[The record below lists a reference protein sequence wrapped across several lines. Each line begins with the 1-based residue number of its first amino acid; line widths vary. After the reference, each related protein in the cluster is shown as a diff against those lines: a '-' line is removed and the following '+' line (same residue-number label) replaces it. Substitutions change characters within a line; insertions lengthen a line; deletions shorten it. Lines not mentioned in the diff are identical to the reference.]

1 MLFKDEAIKY
11 LLEIKGIA
19 DKGEANEVSYRTPLE
34 NFLNELLVYYKLEK
48 NLLIR
53 HEDRAINTEYGNA
66 TPDFAIK
73 TQQGSL
79 SIGFIETK
87 KPQEPY
93 FSEIEKSAQIK
104 KYLSISDNIIAT
116 NYLNFKF
123 LTSKENSTNVVEISF
138 GSAEYL
144 SESYL
149 RSPNADPIFQKLE
162 TYFRNFFCK
171 EVIKIGNPKQ
181 LAVRLANIS
190 NLLREYL
197 LDEINKQ
204 ALEGRG
210 ELHQIYE
217 SFRDNLSEEMDRE
230 EFIDAFAQMVSYA
243 VFLAKLNI
251 KNDNEVELSN
261 TQLTM
266 NNIKQY
272 ININFSLIAEMVK
285 YLDVLTNPKKDIS
298 GCAWLLEELL
308 FVVNNI
314 DMYAFGEHLTY
325 NKSSTQKL
333 ADPYFDFYENFLQ
346 QYDKDLKVD
355 RGVYYT
361 PAEVVQ
367 YIVKSTSEIL
377 KQEFGIAEGFAN
389 SQVKVLDF
397 ATGTGTFML
406 DVYKEILDDLPSNS
420 AKTTSIIKE
429 IVLKN
434 IYGFEYLMAPYVVAH
449 LKLSEYLKSK
459 GYVMNIHERIQVYLT
474 NTLSALNPQYD
485 SFLPELSHEGEKA
498 HEIKSQ
504 ENIMV
509 VLGNPPY
516 NSKSKNPIVDKLGK
530 ENFIGALLKTY
541 KPSDEK
547 KMSLDDDYIKFIRFA
562 HNKLANQPKGVLAV
576 VVNNSFIN
584 GLTHRKMR
592 NELLKEFSSIYIL
605 NLQGSGGIRGEAITP
620 DGDLDENV
628 FKIQQG
634 VAIAIFVKNDASKK
648 IANVYY
654 QDLWGKRVEK
664 YNYLAN
670 NTYSTTTWQKLDI
683 EGFNS
688 EFAKSLW
695 ANQKEETSKQSKAK
709 KKELA
714 SLFTEEDL
722 RDNNQSNYITK
733 KRFIDDLSFFVPM
746 QKDGIL
752 EYSNSIGMNEI
763 FVEYLSGIQTKRD
776 DLTIQLS
783 KNEINNVILDLK
795 TLSNEKIREKYNLP
809 KDNTWILQKA
819 IEVISNN
826 KGNIELIQRKPF
838 DNRYT
843 YYSAEQGFLARPR
856 YKVLQH
862 YLVDNNYGF
871 VFVRNVEKNSY
882 NNFSVTKKIVDMNF
896 MTYQSYTAPIYI
908 TETAVKKIDRQV
920 SNTKQIHSYK
930 EERWINRDN
939 FSTYFKNFIKEKYN
953 LDISY
958 SGGEQ
963 FNENNINKENIEL
976 VSGYIYA
983 IMYSKPYKEKYI
995 EYLKIDFPRI
1005 IFVDNREQFLELAT
1019 LGKLLMKAHV
1029 NASLTK
1035 EMKAILSKEEAQ
1047 SLEKNKSQFLY
1058 SSTESSNN
1066 NIVIKSNFDASNN
1079 KLHINKTAYFS
1090 NVTEDV
1096 YNYSIEGKILEK
1108 YINARK
1114 NRELSLE
1121 EIQHLENVI
1130 QVLGYTLLLEHKIV
1144 NLSYNI

>member
-1 MLFKDEAIKY
+1 MLFKDKTIKY

-123 LTSKENSTNVVEISF
+123 LTSKENSIDVAEISF

-149 RSPNADPIFQKLE
+149 RSEGADQIFQKLE
-162 TYFRNFFCK
+162 TYFRKFFCK
-171 EVIKIGNPKQ
+171 EVKKIGNPKQ
-181 LAVRLANIS
+181 LAVSLANIS
-190 NLLREYL
+190 KLLREYL

-204 ALEGRG
+204 ALEERG
-210 ELHQIYE
+210 ELYQIYI
-217 SFRDNLSEEMDRE
+217 SFRNNLSEGMDRE

-251 KNDNEVELSN
+251 KNDNGVELSN

-298 GCAWLLEELL
+298 IKCAWLLEELL

-314 DMYAFGEHLTY
+314 DMYAIGEYLTY

-333 ADPYFDFYENFLQ
+333 ADPYLYFYEEFLQ
-346 QYDKDLKVD
+346 QYDRGLKVD

-361 PAEVVQ
+361 PPEVVQ
-367 YIVKSTSEIL
+367 YIVKSTAEIL
-377 KQEFGIAEGFAN
+377 KEEFGIAEGFAN

-397 ATGTGTFML
+397 ATGTGTFIL
-406 DVYKEILDDLPSNS
+406 DVYKEILEDLPNNS

-459 GYVMNIHERIQVYLT
+459 GYVMNMQERIQVYLT

-498 HEIKSQ
+498 QEIKEQ

-530 ENFIGALLKTY
+530 ENFIGDLLKTY
-541 KPSDEK
+541 KPIDETK
-547 KMSLDDDYIKFIRFA
+547 IQINDDYIKFIRFA

-605 NLQGSGGIRGEAITP
+605 NLHGDARKKETTPSGEA
-620 DGDLDENV
+620 DQNV
-628 FKIQQG
+628 FNIMQG
-634 VAIAIFVKNDASKK
+634 VAIAIFVKNDANKK

-654 QDLWGKRVEK
+654 QDLWGKRAEK
-664 YNYLAN
+664 FNYLLS
-670 NTYSTTTWQKLDI
+670 NTYTTTTWQKLNI
-683 EGFNS
+683 EGFNN
-688 EFAKSLW
+688 EFAKTLW
-695 ANQKEETSKQSKAK
+695 ANQKEETSKQSTEK

-722 RDNNQSNYITK
+722 KDNNQANYITK

-746 QKDGIL
+746 KKEGIL

-763 FVEYLSGIQTKRD
+763 FVEYSSGVESQKDSVAVQFSKLEIQEVINDFKKLDEKKLKLKYSLEDGRDWRVSKASDSISKDDGILSKMNFRIFDYRWIYYSKTSGI
-776 DLTIQLS
+776 
-783 KNEINNVILDLK
+783 
-795 TLSNEKIREKYNLP
+795 
-809 KDNTWILQKA
+809 
-819 IEVISNN
+819 IS
-826 KGNIELIQRKPF
+826 
-838 DNRYT
+838 Y
-843 YYSAEQGFLARPR
+843 PR

-862 YLVDNNYGF
+862 FLVDNNIGF
-871 VFVRNVEKNSY
+871 SFIRSNSQDIY
-882 NNFSVTKKIVDMNF
+882 NNFLSVNELSCRDMINSK
-896 MTYQSYTAPIYI
+896 TYTAPIYI
-908 TETAVKKIDRQV
+908 TETSTKKIDRQV
-920 SNTKQIHSYK
+920 STTKQTHSYK

-953 LDISY
+953 LDINY

-1066 NIVIKSNFDASNN
+1066 NIVIKSDFDASKNII
-1079 KLHINKTAYFS
+1079 KINKTAYFS